1 MSINEGACS
10 PLGGEEGG
18 IEQGQLSND
27 SIDSVSHVEDGGN
40 SVFGIEHG
48 SLVLDDSRLLQNN
61 DLEEVDVS
69 THFLPAE
76 SPTK

>member
-10 PLGGEEGG
+10 PLGGGEED

-27 SIDSVSHVEDGGN
+27 SIDSASHVEEGGH

-48 SLVLDDSRLLQNN
+48 SLALDDSRLQNN